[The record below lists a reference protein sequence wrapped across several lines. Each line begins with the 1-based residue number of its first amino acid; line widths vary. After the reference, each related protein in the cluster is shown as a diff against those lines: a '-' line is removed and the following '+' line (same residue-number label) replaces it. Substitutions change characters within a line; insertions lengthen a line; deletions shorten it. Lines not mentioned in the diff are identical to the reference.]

1 MNIVKFKKQRNG
13 FYQLYLEDS
22 EVILLHEEIIL
33 KHQLLLN
40 RKLLEENRK
49 TLEKENDYYIN
60 YQKALNQLKKKML
73 SVFDMQTF
81 LTNEKVDLKTSEKI
95 IEQLTHQGY
104 LNDSLFVNSFIH
116 DKMALSQDG
125 PLKIKAHLQ
134 EHGISSILLENV
146 DALYPVELEKEKV
159 ERLILKLV
167 KTNKNKSR
175 KMLEQYIIN
184 YLTKHGYHREYINVT
199 PYLIDKDDT
208 SLYKREYDK
217 LYLKLSRKYT
227 GKDLEFQI
235 KRRLYQK
242 GLINGGWNI

>member
-95 IEQLTHQGY
+95 IEQLKQR
-104 LNDSLFVNSFIH
+104 N
-116 DKMALSQDG
+116 
-125 PLKIKAHLQ
+125 
-134 EHGISSILLENV
+134 
-146 DALYPVELEKEKV
+146 
-159 ERLILKLV
+159 LI
-167 KTNKNKSR
+167 
-175 KMLEQYIIN
+175 
-184 YLTKHGYHREYINVT
+184 
-199 PYLIDKDDT
+199 
-208 SLYKREYDK
+208 
-217 LYLKLSRKYT
+217 
-227 GKDLEFQI
+227 
-235 KRRLYQK
+235 
-242 GLINGGWNI
+242 